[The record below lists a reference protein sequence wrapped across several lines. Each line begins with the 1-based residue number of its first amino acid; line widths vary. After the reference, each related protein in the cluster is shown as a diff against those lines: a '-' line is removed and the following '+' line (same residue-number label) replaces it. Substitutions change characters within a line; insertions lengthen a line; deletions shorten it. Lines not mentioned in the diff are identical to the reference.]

1 MHGGARDHEKMNTK
15 NMSKAE
21 DKTGDQFQ
29 ATIDMDFT
37 TRDLY
42 KSTCGTGAELLGF
55 QGPVEAATFDDR
67 KPRQP

>member
-1 MHGGARDHEKMNTK
+1 MHGGAREHEKMNTK
-15 NMSKAE
+15 NLVKAE

-42 KSTCGTGAELLGF
+42 KTTRGTGAELLGF
-55 QGPVEAATFDDR
+55 QGPVEAAAFDDR